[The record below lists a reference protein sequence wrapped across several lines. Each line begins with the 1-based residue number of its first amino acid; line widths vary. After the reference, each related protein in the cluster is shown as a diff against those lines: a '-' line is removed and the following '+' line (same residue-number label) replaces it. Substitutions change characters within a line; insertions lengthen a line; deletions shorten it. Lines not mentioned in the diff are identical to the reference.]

1 VGTAEI
7 VPPFWIEEAP
17 DAAGAL
23 RLTLFGE
30 LDLNVADELGARLA
44 ELKTAGTGV
53 RLDLSEL
60 TFIDSS
66 GIRVVTRARLEAS
79 RDGWA
84 LDIDPHVSEVVRRP
98 LELLGLDEV
107 LWSKTPD

>member
-1 VGTAEI
+1 MA
-7 VPPFWIEEAP
+7 PPFWMDEAH
-17 DAAGAL
+17 DADGAL
-23 RLTLFGE
+23 RVMLFGE
-30 LDLNVADELGARLA
+30 LDLNVADQLEARLA
-44 ELKTAGTGV
+44 ELKAAGTSL

-66 GIRVVTRARLEAS
+66 GIRVVTRARLDAT
-79 RDGWA
+79 RDGWP
-84 LDIDPHVSEVVRRP
+84 LEIDPNVSEIVRRP